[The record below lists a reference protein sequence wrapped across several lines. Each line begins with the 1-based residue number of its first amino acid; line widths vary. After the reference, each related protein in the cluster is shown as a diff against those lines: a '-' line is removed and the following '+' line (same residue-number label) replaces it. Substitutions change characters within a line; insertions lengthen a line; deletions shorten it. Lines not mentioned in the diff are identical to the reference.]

1 MIGET
6 TNASCAPLTLE
17 EVLKA
22 REARASVQQAWLRRF
37 EQPMVSTTLVWPG
50 EVKDTP
56 LARQVM
62 AEATDAF
69 SQLLRKHRWGVSR
82 HDVRFQPTGPEAF
95 WSVAAPAWMIKH
107 VTAHL
112 EDHHPL
118 GRLWDIDVF
127 CPTSG
132 VIKRSAIRQ
141 PMRKCFICN
150 EAAHVCSRMRRHS
163 QNELAQVIEDLA
175 YDYFRGQR

>member
-22 REARASVQQAWLRRF
+22 REARADLQQRWLQGYGQSVI
-37 EQPMVSTTLVWPG
+37 STTLVWPG

-62 AEATDAF
+62 AEANEALN
-69 SQLLRKHRWGVSR
+69 QLLRKHRWEVCK
-82 HDVRFQPTGPEAF
+82 HEIRFLPTGPEAF
-95 WSVAAPAWMIKH
+95 WSVLAPGWMIKH

-112 EDHHPL
+112 EDNHPL

-127 CPTSG
+127 CPKSG
-132 VIKRSAIRQ
+132 LIKRSAIRQ